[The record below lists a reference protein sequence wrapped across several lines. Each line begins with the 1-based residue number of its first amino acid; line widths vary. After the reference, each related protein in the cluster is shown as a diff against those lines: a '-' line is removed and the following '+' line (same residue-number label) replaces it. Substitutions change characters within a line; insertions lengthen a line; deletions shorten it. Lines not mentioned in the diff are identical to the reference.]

1 MWRRGQWEHSSMWPW
16 PSAHR
21 RTHRRTDRTQE
32 PWTFLNVLK
41 QLVSSSCP
49 GVSGPGA
56 CFLVTIPESCLEKS
70 CLIEFRVH
78 MLKKNTKYW
87 LCHNCA
93 NTDLPYVLYFHVCL
107 HIKAAVCHAAVLL
120 CCCAMGRDSSTCETQ
135 MHLKLIME
143 DLLCWAGSDETLH
156 VALWRVDD
164 ELFGCAQLCFICI
177 YCGWCN
183 NYTLLQDHLKTKL
196 VVGLR

>member
-49 GVSGPGA
+49 GVSSPGA

-78 MLKKNTKYW
+78 VLKKNTKYW

-107 HIKAAVCHAAVLL
+107 HIKAAVSTLL
-120 CCCAMGRDSSTCETQ
+120 CCCAAVQWDVTAAHVKHKCIWNSSWKIYSAEQVQ
-135 MHLKLIME
+135 MKPCMSLCDGSMTSSLGVHSYVSSAFTVGGVITTHYCKTTLKQ
-143 DLLCWAGSDETLH
+143 S
-156 VALWRVDD
+156 
-164 ELFGCAQLCFICI
+164 
-177 YCGWCN
+177 
-183 NYTLLQDHLKTKL
+183 
-196 VVGLR
+196 